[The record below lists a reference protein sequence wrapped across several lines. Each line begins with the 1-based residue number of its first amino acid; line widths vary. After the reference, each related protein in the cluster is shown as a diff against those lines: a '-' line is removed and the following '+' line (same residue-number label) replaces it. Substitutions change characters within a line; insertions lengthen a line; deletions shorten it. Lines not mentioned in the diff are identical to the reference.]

1 MFQSTQYKILGIPID
16 VNVAYKPHLIFVKE
30 CYHYGDPNHMVC
42 DCPARL
48 DVQQLTIEQ
57 QEELIENLNDIEI
70 V

>member
-1 MFQSTQYKILGIPID
+1 
-16 VNVAYKPHLIFVKE
+16 
-30 CYHYGDPNHMVC
+30 MVC